1 MRENQAD
8 LLARDREARLW
19 LADPHRYFKAF
30 SRTARRF
37 QHTHPSPRYRV
48 MTLVGGPQ
56 EFLRHRPL
64 RVHFLDRT
72 TPVENWADVFATVVR
87 EIAVSRPVL
96 LRALEMN
103 GLLPWLVKED
113 SSADVVDAFCSGAV
127 TLRLA
132 TLEEAFRT
140 TQWIALM
147 ADVKLNEVLVQVDP
161 FTDEE
166 WRVREAEIQA
176 KRQEENRVLREIDQA
191 RRQYA
196 ETHVDEFTPPPLGE
210 SGTTW

>member
-1 MRENQAD
+1 MQDASTD
-8 LLARDREARLW
+8 LLARDREARTW
-19 LADPHRYFKAF
+19 LADPHKYFKAF

-56 EFLRHRPL
+56 EFLQRRPL

-72 TPVENWADVFATVVR
+72 TPVETWADVFATVVR

-96 LRALEMN
+96 LRALEMR
-103 GLLPWLVKED
+103 GLIPWLVKTD
-113 SSADVVDAFCSGAV
+113 PAADVVDAFNAGEV

-132 TLEEAFRT
+132 TLEEAFQT

-147 ADVKLNEVLVQVDP
+147 ADVKLNEVVVQVDP

-166 WRVREAEIQA
+166 WRVREADLLA
-176 KRQEENRVLREIDQA
+176 KRQEENRVLREIDLA

-196 ETHVDEFTPPPLGE
+196 ETHADEFTPPPLE